1 MDILISIIS
10 GLLGGAISSCVIVS
24 IKINK
29 KMKNHT
35 KQANQNISNVK
46 NFNSINQN
54 INNIYSANILS
65 FIKQNEEYFYNGEFK
80 KSFEILKEYK
90 QDNSSDKK
98 NNYLILINETKY
110 YFDLCNYEKTKEN
123 LDYLE
128 KEYKEFIDNSFKE
141 IQLLLCMFKK
151 DLHKF
156 NNIKQYFLIEKQT
169 NQSNEY
175 FDFMYALN
183 TGDIEQAKELFDSLK
198 ENEKSDYL
206 KANLYAQSFF
216 KTRDEEDGLLYVRL
230 CKMLLKENKLNFLQ
244 KKNILE
250 MLYEIEKFFTAKYNR
265 SILENENYI
274 KDYQVILENILQND
288 NIQYFGFDYQK
299 YIKYNYCEILL
310 SFKENDKFIEFYI
323 NNEDELFN
331 YFYFSYIDIKKNNI
345 DYNVIQ
351 NKILETK
358 NFKLLY
364 DYIVYFDI
372 YKDKEVYSFLSS
384 NYKLLDDHNLIF
396 YFIKICFNSKFE
408 ITQEIKHFIANKS
421 ESNIVYYFLNLKLK
435 NSVSRN
441 ELENLYSKLDITLN
455 CEFIKDIILFFQE
468 QNFNAW
474 KDIILNFK
482 DKYNGL
488 VELGLFYFYNNSN
501 INQFENFIKNID
513 QTLYQKEISSIYLNC
528 GEYKKSL
535 KITQNIWNDKNLDKT
550 ILSKYTLSILQN
562 YYDNYKEI
570 LDNDLLIK
578 AINHLKADLDNL
590 NLIELMQL
598 LYHSLIIYKKI
609 DADIIFKLNKQL
621 LECPINNL
629 DQETIDY
636 IYRIYCEYV
645 ANNNGDTIQDIILY
659 DKNTEKTYIS
669 KSYYNKID
677 TSYDY
682 INIIDGFEFDLKLK
696 DDNYIKRSIFSIIYS
711 KIIGQKNLPNVSKI
725 NIDNNNPLESLIK
738 EFNNITFSIKQERE
752 KLISQF
758 NNQNCYLFHLK
769 NGLGFDYIELIPML
783 IEDENINFHS
793 NKCIPYSG
801 NKILTFSSIVL
812 LQHINKLDIV
822 LQRKDIFIPRSII
835 LQIQNQIQNIENS
848 KNQEIYSLSSN
859 GFSKID
865 NSKVKEKLEHIL
877 KLINLKQ
884 IIDDTNHPIGILKD
898 IPISLKREIGI
909 FSICYTNQYQLITED
924 RFFGYLAEEINA
936 PQIVSNTMS
945 LLIEEK
951 DYIDKA
957 ILLDLKKYFYVFGE
971 YVAYNINTTCLYKN
985 ISSYNISNH
994 DKKIIQIINKY
1005 GFLDKLKQYYKNTYE
1020 VLYPKINFPK
1030 NDYVKHNIELL
1041 LNLIEENDNAK

>member
-1 MDILISIIS
+1 MCI
-10 GLLGGAISSCVIVS
+10 
-24 IKINK
+24 
-29 KMKNHT
+29 
-35 KQANQNISNVK
+35 NQNISNVK

-65 FIKQNEEYFYNGEFK
+65 FIKQNENNFCNGEFK
-80 KSFEILKEYK
+80 ESFKTLEKYR

-98 NNYLILINETKY
+98 NNYLMLINEAKY
-110 YFDLCNYEKTKEN
+110 YFDLYNYDETKKI
-123 LDYLE
+123 LDYVG
-128 KEYKEFIDNSFKE
+128 KEYENFTDNSFKE
-141 IQLLLCMFKK
+141 IQLSLCMFEK
-151 DLHKF
+151 DLHKI
-156 NNIKQYFLIEKQT
+156 NDIKQYFLIGKQT

-198 ENEKSDYL
+198 ENEKNDYL

-216 KTRDEEDGLLYVRL
+216 KTQDEEDGLLYVRL
-230 CKMLLKENKLNFLQ
+230 CEMLLKENKLNFLQ

-274 KDYQVILENILQND
+274 KDYQVILENIIQND
-288 NIQYFGFDYQK
+288 NLQYFGFDYQK

-310 SFKENDKFIEFYI
+310 SFEENDKFIEFYM

-331 YFYFSYIDIKKNNI
+331 HFYFSYIDIKKNNI

-384 NYKLLDDHNLIF
+384 NYKLLDEHNLIF

-408 ITQEIKHFIANKS
+408 ITQEIKHFIVNKS

-435 NSVSRN
+435 KIASND
-441 ELENLYSKLDITLN
+441 ELEKLYSKLDTTLSY
-455 CEFIKDIILFFQE
+455 EFIKDIILFFQE
-468 QNFNAW
+468 QNFNPW
-474 KDIILNFK
+474 KDIILKFK

-488 VELGLFYFYNNSN
+488 IELALSYFYHN
-501 INQFENFIKNID
+501 INIYQFENFIKNID

-535 KITQNIWNDKNLDKT
+535 KITQDLWNDKNLDKT

-598 LYHSLIIYKKI
+598 LYHSLLFYKKI

-629 DQETIDY
+629 DQETINY
-636 IYRIYCEYV
+636 ICKLYYEYS
-645 ANNNGDTIQDIILY
+645 ANNNGDIIQDVILY
-659 DKNTEKTYIS
+659 DKNTKQAYIS

-677 TSYDY
+677 TSYDC
-682 INIIDGFEFDLKLK
+682 ISIIDSFEFDLKLK
-696 DDNYIKRSIFSIIYS
+696 DNNYIKCSIFSDIYFT
-711 KIIGQKNLPNVSKI
+711 IIGQKNLPNVPKI
-725 NIDNNNPLESLIK
+725 NIDNNNPLESFIK
-738 EFNNITFSIKQERE
+738 EFNNITFPIKQERE
-752 KLISQF
+752 KLIWQF
-758 NNQNCYLFHLK
+758 NNQNYYLFHLK

-793 NKCIPYSG
+793 NNCIPYSG

-835 LQIQNQIQNIENS
+835 LEIQNKIQNIENL

-877 KLINLKQ
+877 KLIDLKQ
-884 IIDDTNHPIGILKD
+884 IIDDTKYPISNLED

-909 FSICYTNQYQLITED
+909 FSICCINQYQLITED

-936 PQIVSNTMS
+936 PQIVSNAMS

-957 ILLDLKKYFYVFGE
+957 IFLDSKKYSYVFGE
-971 YVAYNINTTCLYKN
+971 YVAYNINATCLYEN
-985 ISSYNISNH
+985 ISSYNISNR
-994 DKKIIQIINKY
+994 DKKMIQIINKY

-1041 LNLIEENDNAK
+1041 LNLLEENDNAK

>member
-1 MDILISIIS
+1 MFISKILSLINI
-10 GLLGGAISSCVIVS
+10 GNMVI
-24 IKINK
+24 
-29 KMKNHT
+29 KNYNHFDL
-35 KQANQNISNVK
+35 NL
-46 NFNSINQN
+46 
-54 INNIYSANILS
+54 LS
-65 FIKQNEEYFYNGEFK
+65 FIEQNENYFYNGEFK
-80 KSFEILKEYK
+80 KSFETLKKYK
-90 QDNSSDKK
+90 QDNSSDIK
-98 NNYLILINETKY
+98 NNYLILVNKAKY
-110 YFDLCNYEKTKEN
+110 YFDLYNYDETKKI
-123 LDYLE
+123 LDYVG
-128 KEYKEFIDNSFKE
+128 KEYENFTDNSFKE
-141 IQLLLCMFKK
+141 IQLSLCMFEK

-156 NNIKQYFLIEKQT
+156 NDIKQYFLIDKQT

-183 TGDIEQAKELFDSLK
+183 TGDIKQAKELFDSLK

-216 KTRDEEDGLLYVRL
+216 KTQDEEDGLLYVRL
-230 CKMLLKENKLNFLQ
+230 CEMLLKENKLNFLQ

-274 KDYQVILENILQND
+274 KDYQVILENIIQND
-288 NIQYFGFDYQK
+288 NLQYFGFDYQK

-331 YFYFSYIDIKKNNI
+331 HFYFSYIDITKNNI
-345 DYNVIQ
+345 NYNMIQ

-358 NFKLLY
+358 NFKLLN

-372 YKDKEVYSFLSS
+372 YKDKEVYNFLSS
-384 NYKLLDDHNLIF
+384 NYKLLDEHNLIF
-396 YFIKICFNSKFE
+396 YFIKICFNNKFE
-408 ITQEIKHFIANKS
+408 VTQEIKNFIANKS

-435 NSVSRN
+435 KIASND
-441 ELENLYSKLDITLN
+441 ELKKLYSKLDTTLS

-488 VELGLFYFYNNSN
+488 VELALSYFYHN
-501 INQFENFIKNID
+501 INIYQFENFIKNID
-513 QTLYQKEISSIYLNC
+513 QTLYQKEISSIYLNYD
-528 GEYKKSL
+528 EYEKSL
-535 KITQNIWNDKNLDKT
+535 KITQNLWNDENLDKT
-550 ILSKYTLSILQN
+550 ILSKHILSILQKC
-562 YYDNYKEI
+562 YDNYKEI
-570 LDNDLLIK
+570 LDNDLLTK

-598 LYHSLIIYKKI
+598 LYHSLLFYKKI

-629 DQETIDY
+629 DQETIDC
-636 IYRIYCEYV
+636 ICRIYCEYV
-645 ANNNGDTIQDIILY
+645 ANNNGDIIQDIILY
-659 DKNTEKTYIS
+659 DKNTKQAYIS

-696 DDNYIKRSIFSIIYS
+696 DDNYIKCSIFSNIYFTIIS
-711 KIIGQKNLPNVSKI
+711 QKNLPNVYQI
-725 NIDNNNPLESLIK
+725 NIDNNNPLESFM
-738 EFNNITFSIKQERE
+738 EVFNNITFPIKQERE
-752 KLISQF
+752 ELIWQF

-822 LQRKDIFIPRSII
+822 LQRKDIFIPKSIV
-835 LQIQNQIQNIENS
+835 LEIQDKIKYIENP
-848 KNQEIYSLSSN
+848 KNKETYSLSSN
-859 GFSKID
+859 GFAKID

-877 KLINLKQ
+877 KLVDSKQ

-909 FSICYTNQYQLITED
+909 FSICCINQYQLITED

-936 PQIVSNTMS
+936 PQIVSNAMS

-957 ILLDLKKYFYVFGE
+957 ILLDSKKYSYVFGE
-971 YVAYNINTTCLYKN
+971 YMVNNINATCLYEN
-985 ISSYNISNH
+985 ISSYNISNR
-994 DKKIIQIINKY
+994 DKKMIQIINKY

-1030 NDYVKHNIELL
+1030 NDYTRHNIELL
-1041 LNLIEENDNAK
+1041 LNLLEENDNAK

>member
-1 MDILISIIS
+1 M
-10 GLLGGAISSCVIVS
+10 
-24 IKINK
+24 K
-29 KMKNHT
+29 K
-35 KQANQNISNVK
+35 
-46 NFNSINQN
+46 
-54 INNIYSANILS
+54 
-65 FIKQNEEYFYNGEFK
+65 
-80 KSFEILKEYK
+80 
-90 QDNSSDKK
+90 
-98 NNYLILINETKY
+98 
-110 YFDLCNYEKTKEN
+110 
-123 LDYLE
+123 
-128 KEYKEFIDNSFKE
+128 
-141 IQLLLCMFKK
+141 
-151 DLHKF
+151 
-156 NNIKQYFLIEKQT
+156 YFLIDKRT

-216 KTRDEEDGLLYVRL
+216 KEQNENDALLFIEL
-230 CKMLLKENKLNFLQ
+230 CETLIKDNKLNFLQ

-250 MLYEIEKFFTAKYNR
+250 MLYEIEKFFTRKYNR
-265 SILENENYI
+265 SILKNENYI
-274 KDYQVILENILQND
+274 KDYQVILENIIQND
-288 NIQYFGFDYQK
+288 NLQYFGFDYQK

-331 YFYFSYIDIKKNNI
+331 HFYFSYIDITKNNI
-345 DYNVIQ
+345 NYNMIQ

-364 DYIVYFDI
+364 NYIVYFDI

-396 YFIKICFNSKFE
+396 YFIKICFNNKFE
-408 ITQEIKHFIANKS
+408 VTQEIKHFIANKS

-441 ELENLYSKLDITLN
+441 ELEKLYSKLNTTLS
-455 CEFIKDIILFFQE
+455 CELIKDIILFFQE

-474 KDIILNFK
+474 KDIILKFK

-488 VELGLFYFYNNSN
+488 VELALSYFYNN
-501 INQFENFIKNID
+501 IDIDQFENFIKNID

-535 KITQNIWNDKNLDKT
+535 KITQDLWNDENLDKT
-550 ILSKYTLSILQN
+550 ILSKHILSILQN

-570 LDNDLLIK
+570 LDNDLLTK

-598 LYHSLIIYKKI
+598 LYYSLLFYKKI
-609 DADIIFKLNKQL
+609 DTDIIFKLNKQL

-645 ANNNGDTIQDIILY
+645 ANNNGDIAQDVILY
-659 DKNTEKTYIS
+659 DKNTRQAYIS

-682 INIIDGFEFDLKLK
+682 INIIDSFEFDLKLK
-696 DDNYIKRSIFSIIYS
+696 DDNYIKCSIFSDIYFMIIS
-711 KIIGQKNLPNVSKI
+711 QKNPPNVYQI
-725 NIDNNNPLESLIK
+725 NIDNNNPLESFM
-738 EFNNITFSIKQERE
+738 EVFHNITFPIKQERE
-752 KLISQF
+752 KLIWQF

-822 LQRKDIFIPRSII
+822 LQRKDIFIPKSII
-835 LQIQNQIQNIENS
+835 LEIQDKIKYIENP
-848 KNQEIYSLSSN
+848 KNKETYSLSSN
-859 GFSKID
+859 GFAKID

-884 IIDDTNHPIGILKD
+884 IIDDTKYPISNLED

-909 FSICYTNQYQLITED
+909 FSICCINQYQLITED

-936 PQIVSNTMS
+936 PQIVSNAMS

-957 ILLDLKKYFYVFGE
+957 ILLDSKKYSYVL
-971 YVAYNINTTCLYKN
+971 VNTW
-985 ISSYNISNH
+985 
-994 DKKIIQIINKY
+994 
-1005 GFLDKLKQYYKNTYE
+1005 
-1020 VLYPKINFPK
+1020 
-1030 NDYVKHNIELL
+1030 
-1041 LNLIEENDNAK
+1041 